1 MDADV
6 VTSPANPR
14 YRRIRSLIQS
24 SRERHRASRSV
35 LEDIHLVESWLAHG
49 RARAAE
55 ASAGAALELAVAQ
68 RGLQNETV
76 RTRVARAGVAPLVLQ
91 DRLFDSL
98 GTMPS
103 PAPLLAVVPTPAPPL
118 PALLDTDTVIL
129 DRVQDPGNVGAI
141 LRTAA
146 AAGVTR
152 VVTTPGTAWC
162 WAPKVLRA
170 AMGAHFALAIHESQD
185 WAALL
190 PLLRLPLAGTLAHG
204 GDSVFGHD
212 LVPACAWVFGS
223 EGDGMDPAVAGRLD
237 WRLTIPQ
244 SRTVESLNVAA
255 AAAICLFEQ
264 RRQRGAADTAGVP
277 TPAPA
282 G

>member
-6 VTSPANPR
+6 ISSAANPR
-14 YRRIRSLIQS
+14 YRRLRSLIQS
-24 SRERHRASRSV
+24 SRERHREQRSV
-35 LEDIHLVESWLAHG
+35 LEGIHLVESWLDHRPPEG
-49 RARAAE
+49 SAAT
-55 ASAGAALELAVAQ
+55 AGPTLELAVAE
-68 RGLQNETV
+68 RGLANPAVTV
-76 RTRVARAGVAPLVLQ
+76 LLARAGVAPLVLR

-103 PAPLLAVVPTPAPPL
+103 PAPLLAVVPTPAPDL
-118 PALLDTDTVIL
+118 PARFDSDLVIL

-146 AAGVTR
+146 AAGLGR

-170 AMGAHFALAIHESQD
+170 AMGAHFALAIHESQPWD
-185 WAALL
+185 ALL
-190 PLLRLPLAGTLAHG
+190 PRLRVPLAGTLAHG
-204 GDSVFGHD
+204 GDPLYDRD

-223 EGDGMDPAVAGRLD
+223 EGEGMDPAVAGRLD

-244 SRTVESLNVAA
+244 ARAVESLNVAA
-255 AAAICLFEQ
+255 AAAVCLFEQ
-264 RRQRGAADTAGVP
+264 RRQRGAAV
-277 TPAPA
+277 TPARA